1 MHKGLCALLWL
12 ATLLLVAWAW
22 NLKDPHLLAIRPYES
37 ALLISLCL
45 LLVLLFRRYQGRRA
59 CILGAS
65 LLLCSGSLAAYGEW
79 SLLRQKAAVQAG
91 ELSAARAVG
100 AHLLVGYS
108 DIDEL
113 RMLIGQGVVAGV
125 FITRRNLQDKTL
137 AQLQSDIADLQQLR
151 QNSGLPAL
159 LIASDQEGGLV
170 SHLSP
175 PLPQR
180 AALASLLTDSPGSEQ
195 QLLRAEQYGAVQGA
209 ELAKLGI
216 NLNFSPVVDI
226 KPDTAG
232 QLLDFHSHI
241 GRRAIASDPST
252 VSTIALGYS
261 RGLQSQGVLPTLKHF
276 PGLGRVNAD
285 THHFSAN
292 LDATLADLSQLD
304 WRPFREVA
312 GQTRALIMLGHVVL
326 SSIDPDNLVATSP
339 RVIEDVLRGQWQHQ
353 GVLITDDL
361 TMAAAYNRGL
371 CNVAVAGLNA
381 GVDLLLV
388 SYDHEKVYPLL
399 DCLSQAHA
407 NGTLDRQ
414 QLQRSAQRLAE
425 QQRWLSET
433 RPQP

>member
-1 MHKGLCALLWL
+1 MRKGLSALLWL
-12 ATLLLVAWAW
+12 ATLLLAVWAW
-22 NLKDPHLLAIRPYES
+22 NLKDPHLLALRPYES
-37 ALLISLCL
+37 ALLIGLCL
-45 LLVLLFRRYQGRRA
+45 LLALLFQRCQGRLAGILGVTVLL
-59 CILGAS
+59 
-65 LLLCSGSLAAYGEW
+65 GSAGLSAYGEW
-79 SLLRQKAAVQAG
+79 TLLRQKAAVHAG
-91 ELSAARAVG
+91 ELSGARVVG

-108 DIDEL
+108 DLDEL
-113 RMLIGQGVVAGV
+113 RVLVGRGMVAGV
-125 FITRRNLQDKTL
+125 FITRRNLQGKTL
-137 AQLQSDIADLQQLR
+137 EQLQTEIGELQQLR
-151 QNSGLPAL
+151 HASGLPPL

-175 PLPQR
+175 LLPQR
-180 AALASLLTDSPGSEQ
+180 APLASLLADSPTAEQ

-209 ELAKLGI
+209 ELARLGI

-226 KPDTAG
+226 KPDTPG
-232 QLLDFHSHI
+232 QLLDFHSRI
-241 GRRAIASDPST
+241 SQRAIASDPGT

-276 PGLGRVNAD
+276 PGLGGVSAD

-292 LDATLADLSQLD
+292 LDTPLADLSQRD

-326 SSIDPDNLVATSP
+326 SAIDPDNLVATSP
-339 RVIEDVLRGQWQHQ
+339 QLIEDLLRSQWQHQ

-371 CNVAVAGLNA
+371 CTVAVGGLNA

-399 DCLSQAHA
+399 DCLSQAYAH
-407 NGTLDRQ
+407 GTLDQ
-414 QLQRSAQRLAE
+414 DQLQRSAQRLAE
-425 QQRWLSET
+425 QQRWLSAT
-433 RPQP
+433 HPQP